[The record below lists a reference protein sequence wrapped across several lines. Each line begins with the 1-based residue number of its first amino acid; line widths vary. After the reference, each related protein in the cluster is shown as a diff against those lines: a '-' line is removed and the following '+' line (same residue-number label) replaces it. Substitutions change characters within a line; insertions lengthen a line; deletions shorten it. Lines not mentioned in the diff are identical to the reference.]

1 MKTVSQLVGLS
12 VGRSVGQSSVC
23 HNFIKGR
30 VVTLPRSKR
39 SSFIYTRCNPNPT
52 NISVNTL
59 TQVKL
64 FWHLYN
70 HKNIHQAGYITTVRK
85 RVVPFGLYPFFIIY
99 FFICPSELDFF
110 ILPILSIFK
119 KENIK

>member
-1 MKTVSQLVGLS
+1 MRVEVGHRDAPDRQS
-12 VGRSVGQSSVC
+12 VGWSVGMY
-23 HNFIKGR
+23 NFLKGR
-30 VVTLPRSKR
+30 EVTLPRSKR

-85 RVVPFGLYPFFIIY
+85 RVVPFLYN
-99 FFICPSELDFF
+99 
-110 ILPILSIFK
+110 ILFYLSK
-119 KENIK
+119 RT